1 VLFSCLVTA
10 ALGRLDQETD
20 RARFRVCVPNG
31 EIPVFADRELILNS
45 LVQLI
50 DNAMKYS
57 EPGSPI
63 DVGLNIKPAAV
74 VLCIRSK
81 GLAVAPADR
90 ELIFE
95 RFYRAP
101 ETDHLP
107 AGTGLGLSIVKKI
120 VEAHHGRVWAE
131 GEMNY
136 GTSFSISLPAAA
148 AG

>member
-1 VLFSCLVTA
+1 
-10 ALGRLDQETD
+10 
-20 RARFRVCVPNG
+20 
-31 EIPVFADRELILNS
+31 LILNS
-45 LVQLI
+45 LVQLV

-63 DVGLNIKPAAV
+63 DIGLNIKPAAV

-81 GLAVAPADR
+81 GLAIAPAER
-90 ELIFE
+90 ERIFE

-101 ETDHLP
+101 GTDHLP

-120 VEAHHGRVWAE
+120 VEAHKGRVWAE

-136 GTSFSISLPAAA
+136 GTSFFISLPAAV